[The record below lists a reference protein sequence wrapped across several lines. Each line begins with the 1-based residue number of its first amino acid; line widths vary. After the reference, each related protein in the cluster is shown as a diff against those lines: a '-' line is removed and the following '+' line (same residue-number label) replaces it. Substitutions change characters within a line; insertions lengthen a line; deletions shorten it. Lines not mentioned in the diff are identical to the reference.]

1 MFNKLTIE
9 SMKKGIAAL
18 FLVCGG
24 WAFGQGSMGEIIG
37 TVLDNTDK
45 TGLSNAK
52 VWVEDNGAVY
62 QARTDIDGR
71 FRISAVPAGKYL
83 SVSIVYFDDTLKVN
97 QDLTVVS
104 DGFGNLGTIYFGG
117 AKMLDETVI
126 NPTYTLLKL
135 AINATPCYTMGSKDI
150 SRSAV
155 KFSIQDM
162 LSAMTSEVKKN
173 ENGDL
178 MFKGSRA
185 GDMLYLVDGIKT
197 RSIGPL
203 PSCGIN
209 SMVVYTGGLPAKY
222 GDTMGGV
229 IVLETKSYFDL
240 LKERSN

>member
-1 MFNKLTIE
+1 
-9 SMKKGIAAL
+9 MKKGIAAL

-24 WAFGQGSMGEIIG
+24 WAFGQGSLGEIIG
-37 TVLDNTDK
+37 TVLDKNDK
-45 TGLSNAK
+45 TGVYNAK
-52 VWVEDNGAVY
+52 VWVEDNGAIY
-62 QARTDIDGR
+62 LTRTDIDGR
-71 FRISAVPAGKYL
+71 FRISAVPAGTYS
-83 SVSIVYFDDTLKVN
+83 SVSIVSFEDTLKVN
-97 QDLTVVS
+97 QDITVVS
-104 DGFGNLGTIYFGG
+104 DGFGNVGTIYFSGVE
-117 AKMLDETVI
+117 MLGVVDI
-126 NPTYTLLKL
+126 DPTYQIIKL
-135 AINATPCYTMGSKDI
+135 AINATPCFTMSSKDI
-150 SRSAV
+150 SKSAV

-240 LKERSN
+240 LKERQN